1 VIAKEDLKQLQL
13 NLIRSHSV
21 GVGNPLSQI
30 QVRMLQ
36 LLRINT
42 LARGRSGISQHNLNK
57 YIQAFNSCFTPLI
70 PRKGTVGASGDLAPL
85 AHLALGMIGEGMAW
99 CRDTNSYIPAA

>member
-1 VIAKEDLKQLQL
+1 MYGVNTGFGNFANKIIQKDDLKKLQL

-42 LARGRSGISQHNLNK
+42 LAKGRSGISERNLRL
-57 YIQAFNSCFTPLI
+57 YIDAFNHNFTPLI
-70 PRKGTVGASGDLAPL
+70 PEKGTVGASGDLAPL
-85 AHLALGMIGEGMAW
+85 AHLALGMVG
-99 CRDTNSYIPAA
+99 